1 MATVNLNN
9 TPITVDTGNDSI
21 VVVNY
26 LEGIIGGRTLDA
38 TGFTPTVIQAGH
50 VVIKET
56 ATGDFKPMPIDG
68 AAYAALPAGHTIEG
82 IVVASVLTSKPFV
95 GILVRGTINEKAC
108 TYAPT
113 EAIKTAL
120 PLIRFIQ
127 D

>member
-1 MATVNLNN
+1 MKTADLNN
-9 TPITVDTGNDSI
+9 TPTTVDTGNDSI
-21 VVVNY
+21 VIVNY

-38 TGFTPTVIQAGH
+38 TGFTPAVIQAGH

-56 ATGDFKPMPIDG
+56 ATGDFKPMPING

-95 GILVRGTINEKAC
+95 GILVRGTVNKEAC
-108 TYAPT
+108 PYPITDAV
-113 EAIKTAL
+113 KTAL
-120 PLIRFIQ
+120 PLVRFIQ